1 MLMDRKINI
10 IKMSGLPHLL
20 YRFNAVSYFCRY
32 GQTYSKIY
40 MVRQMTQNRQH
51 NIKEE
56 QSWRTDTIWLQDL
69 LERYSSQGSMVFAKE
84 PPNRKME
91 QNTEP
96 RNIPT

>member
-56 QSWRTDTIWLQDL
+56 QS
-69 LERYSSQGSMVFAKE
+69 
-84 PPNRKME
+84 
-91 QNTEP
+91 
-96 RNIPT
+96 